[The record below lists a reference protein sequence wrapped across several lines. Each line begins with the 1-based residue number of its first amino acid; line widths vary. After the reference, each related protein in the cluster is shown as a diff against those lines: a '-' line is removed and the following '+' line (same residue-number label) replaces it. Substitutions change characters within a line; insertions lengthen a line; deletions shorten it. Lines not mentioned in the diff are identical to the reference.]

1 MPASSC
7 MGFVAQKKCWTRN
20 LQRNAYFIQPYLIK
34 VIRLQDISKSW
45 GHSSLLIKLQQQLQ
59 QRRKRQ
65 DTAHVTLKLMK
76 VNFLAREVST
86 TPSMNK
92 KRYHLIYCDCSR
104 WISSAS
110 CKKFGFNPVS
120 NAFFIKGSTSLIEF
134 VFFILFRHEQKIL
147 AREDRLLACDQ
158 KRKSLI
164 GWDFGI
170 QECWEVMRKHLL
182 WKRHLQRKIAYILHF
197 YSTKF

>member
-1 MPASSC
+1 MAGIFTKRIWQPYIGLLLKSTNGGAMPASSC

-76 VNFLAREVST
+76 VNFLAR
-86 TPSMNK
+86 
-92 KRYHLIYCDCSR
+92 
-104 WISSAS
+104 
-110 CKKFGFNPVS
+110 
-120 NAFFIKGSTSLIEF
+120 
-134 VFFILFRHEQKIL
+134 
-147 AREDRLLACDQ
+147 
-158 KRKSLI
+158 
-164 GWDFGI
+164 
-170 QECWEVMRKHLL
+170 
-182 WKRHLQRKIAYILHF
+182 
-197 YSTKF
+197 